1 MKPLLLSTLALF
13 GLAGLASCDA
23 GKSSSKPSSTGT
35 SSTAASSSA
44 GTSSSSGAGGAGGQG
59 TSGTGGGAS
68 LPGWT
73 LVWSDDFDG
82 PDGSAVDPTKWVYGG
97 TQDGQYNQ
105 ELEYYNP
112 TTGNVFVAGGDLHL
126 VAKAL
131 PAGGGGLSCWNGPCQ
146 YTSGKI
152 TTKASGKPSLF
163 EKQYGRFSAR
173 MKIPAGQGM
182 WPAFWLLGN
191 NIDSVSWPTCG
202 EVDIMENIGKA
213 PATDYGTLHGPNGT
227 QEANLGGNV
236 ALAMGALSDDFH
248 VYSIEWKAGQIAFLL
263 DDMVYF
269 TGTKAQFPGTW
280 VFDDHPFYIIL
291 NLAIG
296 GSWPGSPDTSTQFP
310 AELLVDWVRVY
321 DPAP

>member
-1 MKPLLLSTLALF
+1 VT
-13 GLAGLASCDA
+13 ASS
-23 GKSSSKPSSTGT
+23 GKTAT
-35 SSTAASSSA
+35 ASTA
-44 GTSSSSGAGGAGGQG
+44 TSSSSSSTGAGGAGGQG
-59 TSGTGGGAS
+59 TTGSGGGKGGGAS

-73 LVWSDDFDG
+73 LVWSDEFNG
-82 PDGSAVDPTKWVYGG
+82 PDGSAVDTTKWVYGG
-97 TQDGQYNQ
+97 PLDGQYNM

-112 TTGNVFVAGGDLHL
+112 STDNVFIVGGNLHL

-131 PAGGGGLSCWNGPCQ
+131 PMNSGLMCGTLACQ

-152 TTKASGKPSLF
+152 MTKASGSPSLF

-182 WPAFWLLGN
+182 WPAFWMLGN

-202 EVDIMENIGKA
+202 EIDIMENVGNT
-213 PATDYGTLHGPNGT
+213 PATDYGTLHGPNGN
-227 QEANLGGNV
+227 QEANLGGTTM
-236 ALAMGALSDDFH
+236 LPSGALSDDFH
-248 VYSIEWKAGQIAFLL
+248 VYSVEWKAGEVDFLL
-263 DDMVYF
+263 DDTVYF
-269 TGTKAQFPGTW
+269 TGTTAQFPGTF
-280 VFDDHPFYIIL
+280 VFDDHPFYMIL

-296 GSWPGSPDTSTQFP
+296 GSWPGSPDATTVFP